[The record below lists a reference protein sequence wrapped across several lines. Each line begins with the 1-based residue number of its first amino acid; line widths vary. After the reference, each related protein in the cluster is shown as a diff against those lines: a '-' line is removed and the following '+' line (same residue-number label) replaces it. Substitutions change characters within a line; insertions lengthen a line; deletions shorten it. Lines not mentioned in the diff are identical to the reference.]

1 MKTIK
6 GKLLA
11 LLLIMV
17 SVFVLASC
25 KAKTYTLSFV
35 TNREGLTVDALTV
48 NKDEEIN
55 LRDSKYQLTA
65 EGYVFKGWFFDA
77 QLTRMALVF
86 NLEEDTTVY
95 AKWARINTVT
105 FNSNGGT
112 AVESVKVESGNV
124 VDAPQAPTK
133 EGFKFVGWYKEAEL
147 TNKFNFETTE
157 INNDITL
164 YAKWN

>member
-11 LLLIMV
+11 LLLILI
-17 SVFVLASC
+17 SVFTLASC
-25 KAKTYTLSFV
+25 KDKTYTLSFV
-35 TNREGLTVDALTV
+35 TNREGLTVEPLTV
-48 NKDEEIN
+48 KKEEEIN

-65 EGYVFKGWFFDA
+65 EGFVFKGWFFDA
-77 QLTRMALVF
+77 QLTNMALVF

-105 FNSNGGT
+105 FDSNGGT
-112 AVESVKVESGNV
+112 AVQSVKVETGSTL
-124 VDAPQAPTK
+124 DQPQAPTK

-147 TNKFNFETTE
+147 TNKFNFENTE

-164 YAKWN
+164 SP